1 MTRKT
6 GDSLSFTHLTR
17 KGRYLPDA
25 CMRKRFEGMR
35 GFTAAFGFAAVF
47 LMWGLWLW
55 SMEIDPRHAV
65 DVLPYHLVMG
75 VVMMVYPGVV
85 LAGRLSRKLS
95 WLLYGQLLVT
105 QAIFMMA
112 MSRLDGGLAHG
123 YVALLGWLLIA
134 TPLTF
139 IFPWRFNLIG
149 VSLLL
154 LWPVFLALSFS
165 AYAAFPL
172 FRYLMLA
179 VPSSVAVLL
188 GLYLAD
194 RLSRR
199 LDEMHHQL
207 DWQQAAISSVVESVH
222 VTDEKGSIEFVN
234 PAFTRITGYESGE
247 VLGRNPSLLGSD
259 EHDAAFFKSMWTR
272 IQSGEIWQGKIVNRH
287 KNGSALS
294 ADMKIVPVMGYGGQ
308 AERFVAI
315 SSDITESNRMQE
327 ELTLSNAEFEAIFYS
342 AGVGNALL
350 DVWGRFTRVNDSWL
364 SILGYSR
371 EQAKTLSLKDV
382 FPDDDVLECQQILAA
397 LSVGELRGDDKDR
410 RLVRRGGEV
419 FWGHLAMTPVKDE
432 FGISSIIAVLQ
443 DINDRKLLEEK
454 LESMAH
460 YDALTGLPNR
470 ALFFDRLNQAII
482 QTKRIQGMF
491 SLMFID
497 LDGFKAVNDTFGHDT
512 GDALLKAVSLHLH
525 ECVRDSDTV
534 ARMGGDEFTIILRAI
549 RSQDDAAHVAEKI
562 LATLA
567 APYHLLGHECRIGA
581 SIGIVVYPD
590 HGLTKEDL
598 LSQSDNA
605 MYAVKKAG
613 KNNYRFAPMKS

>member
-1 MTRKT
+1 
-6 GDSLSFTHLTR
+6 LSFTNLTR
-17 KGRYLPDA
+17 KERYCPDA
-25 CMRKRFEGMR
+25 CMRQRFEDWR
-35 GFTAAFGFAAVF
+35 GFTAAFGFSSVF

-55 SMEIDPRHAV
+55 SLEIDPSRGV
-65 DVLPYHLVMG
+65 DALPHHLLMG
-75 VVMMVYPGVV
+75 VVMLAYPGVV
-85 LAGRLSRKLS
+85 LVGRLSRKLP
-95 WLLYGQLLVT
+95 WLLYGSLLLAQT
-105 QAIFMMA
+105 IFMMA
-112 MSRLDGGLAHG
+112 LSRLDGGLSHG
-123 YVALLGWLLIA
+123 YVALLGWLLMA
-134 TPLTF
+134 APLSF
-139 IFPWRFNLIG
+139 IFPWRFNLLG
-149 VSLLL
+149 VSTLL
-154 LWPVFLALSFS
+154 LWPALLALIFGTFSSFP
-165 AYAAFPL
+165 FV
-172 FRYLMLA
+172 RYLMLA
-179 VPSSVAVLL
+179 TPSSIAILL

-194 RLSRR
+194 RLSRQ
-199 LDEMHHQL
+199 LDDIHHQQA
-207 DWQQAAISSVVESVH
+207 WRQAAIRLVEEAVH
-222 VTDEKGSIEFVN
+222 VTDGKGTIEFVN

-259 EHDAAFFKSMWTR
+259 EQDAAFFKNMWTR
-272 IQSGEIWQGKIVNRH
+272 IQSGEVWQGKIVNRH
-287 KNGSALS
+287 KNGEHVSAN
-294 ADMKIVPVMGYGGQ
+294 MKIVPIMGHGGQ
-308 AERFVAI
+308 AERYVAI
-315 SSDITESNRMQE
+315 SRDITASARME
-327 ELTLSNAEFEAIFYS
+327 DELNLSKSEFEAIFDN

-350 DVWGRFTRVNDSWL
+350 DAWGRFAKVNDSWL

-371 EQAKTLSLKDV
+371 EQSQTLGLKDM

-397 LSVGELRGDDKDR
+397 LSSGELLCDSKDR
-410 RLVRRGGEV
+410 RFVRRGGEV
-419 FWGHLAMTPVKDE
+419 FWGHLSMTPVKND
-432 FGISSIIAVLQ
+432 FGISSLIAVLQ

-549 RSQDDAAHVAEKI
+549 RNQDDAAHVAEKI
-562 LATLA
+562 LSTLA

-581 SIGIVVYPD
+581 SIGIVIYPD
-590 HGLTKEDL
+590 HGLSKEEL

-613 KNNYRFAPMKS
+613 KNNYRFAQMKS